1 MLERSGFHLLL
12 YEAEARFEQPCRS
25 LRLEV
30 HHLRRPAIAVPEL
43 PLRAAAQIDS
53 GEVSDGEAR
62 ALVAAAI
69 ELHDRVRPAIEALV
83 GSTKTHSLAVLVR
96 KMEDALDAM
105 DPDVRLSTQAGL
117 ELDSAALLTLSVGPL
132 RTTRRLP
139 GAGGCKELTVAPGEG
154 RSCRSCTHNVDQQV
168 LWYARR

>member
-12 YEAEARFEQPCRS
+12 YEAEARFEQPCAAFDSKCTIYDDRPSLCRS
-25 LRLEV
+25 YRCALLRKV
-30 HHLRRPAIAVPEL
+30 
-43 PLRAAAQIDS
+43 DS

-69 ELHDRVRPAIEALV
+69 ELRDRVRPAIEALV
-83 GSTKTHSLAVLVR
+83 GSTKKHSLAVLVR

-117 ELDSAALLTLSVGPL
+117 ELDSAALLTLLSDHFEPH
-132 RTTRRLP
+132 
-139 GAGGCKELTVAPGEG
+139 GASPVQVAAK
-154 RSCRSCTHNVDQQV
+154 N
-168 LWYARR
+168 